1 MTPRYSWFSGR
12 ITERTVLRGLV
23 PGFALV
29 MVLLGFAALVAVR
42 QSRQI
47 RRGAAAI
54 VSNRLTVT
62 RLIQEAQ
69 AEEDTLAVTLY
80 WLGTEESSD
89 RRSRRLEEL
98 KEADRS
104 LARLADEASRTPDA
118 GRWKELA
125 AETQSFSREAERAI
139 RSGAPV
145 PRQAMV
151 PLIARHER
159 VLALIRNLI
168 QVGNQRL
175 IREERELNL
184 QIQDM
189 ADGSTLLLGSSFVLA
204 AACAIGTILY
214 VRWSIHR
221 MEHQTDQLNRV
232 SWHMLQTQEEAARRF
247 SHELHDELGQSLAAI
262 RANLTYS
269 AETDNGQRRS
279 DCVALVDESIANVRE
294 LSQLLRPVMLDDFG
308 LEAGLRWLVEKFGQR
323 TRIQVEFT
331 SDLEVRLRGE
341 TETHLFRITQ
351 ESLTNVARHSSA
363 KKVSIRLAR
372 REGIVRLEIED
383 NGIGMSADDPRPMS
397 SLGLVGMTAR
407 AEQCGGRFRLEPA
420 DPTGLRVVV
429 EVPLVKSEETEG
441 QSDR

>member
-1 MTPRYSWFSGR
+1 MPRFLWLNDR
-12 ITERTVLRGLV
+12 ITQHTVLRGLV

-29 MVLLGFAALVAVR
+29 MVLLGVAGLVAVR

-47 RRGAAAI
+47 RRSAAAI
-54 VSNRLTVT
+54 VSNQLTVT
-62 RLIQEAQ
+62 RLIQGAQ

-80 WLGTEESSD
+80 RLRSEESSD
-89 RRSRRLEEL
+89 QRIQRLQEL

-104 LARLADEASRTPDA
+104 LARLAEEASRTPDA
-118 GRWKELA
+118 LRWKDLA
-125 AETQSFSREAERAI
+125 IETQLFSREAEQALRT
-139 RSGAPV
+139 GALV
-145 PRQAMV
+145 SDQAMA
-151 PLIARHER
+151 PLFARHER
-159 VLALIRNLI
+159 VLALIRELI
-168 QVGNQRL
+168 QTSNQRL

-189 ADGSTLLLGSSFVLA
+189 ADGSTWLLGSSFILA

-221 MEHQTDQLNRV
+221 MEQHTDQLNRV

-262 RANLTYS
+262 RANLTYHS
-269 AETDNGQRRS
+269 DGDFEQRRS
-279 DCVALVDESIANVRE
+279 DCVPLVDEAIANVRE
-294 LSQLLRPVMLDDFG
+294 LSQLLRPVLLDDFG

-323 TRIQVEFT
+323 TRIQVHFE
-331 SDLEVRLRGE
+331 SSLETRLNGD

-363 KKVSIRLAR
+363 TQVSIRLR
-372 REGIVRLEIED
+372 VQEGHVCLVIED
-383 NGIGMSADDPRPMS
+383 NGIGIANDDPRPMS

-407 AEQCGGRFRLEPA
+407 AQQCGGWVRLEPC
-420 DPTGLRVVV
+420 DPSGLRVVV
-429 EVPLVKSEETEG
+429 QVPLKALDPPAG
-441 QSDR
+441 

>member
-1 MTPRYSWFSGR
+1 MTPRNSWLNGR
-12 ITERTVLRGLV
+12 ITQHTVLRGLV

-29 MVLLGFAALVAVR
+29 MVLLGVAGLVAVR

-54 VSNRLTVT
+54 VSNQLTVT

-89 RRSRRLEEL
+89 RRSLRLQEL

-104 LARLADEASRTPDA
+104 LARLADEAARTPDA
-118 GRWKELA
+118 SRWKELA
-125 AETQSFSREAERAI
+125 AETQLFSREAEQAI

-145 PRQAMV
+145 SDQAMV

-159 VLALIRNLI
+159 VLALIRELI
-168 QVGNQRL
+168 QTSNQRL
-175 IREERELNL
+175 IREDRDLNL

-221 MEHQTDQLNRV
+221 MEQQTDQLNRV

-262 RANLTYS
+262 RANLTYR
-269 AETDNGQRRS
+269 AETDTEQRRS

-323 TRIQVEFT
+323 TRIQVEFK
-331 SDLEVRLRGE
+331 SDLEERLRGE
-341 TETHLFRITQ
+341 IETHLFRITQ

-363 KKVSIRLAR
+363 KKVSIQLSSRD
-372 REGIVRLEIED
+372 GQVRLIIED
-383 NGIGMSADDPRPMS
+383 NGIGIATDDPRPMS
-397 SLGLVGMTAR
+397 SLGLVGITAR
-407 AEQCGGRFRLEPA
+407 AEQCGGWVRLEPA

-429 EVPLVKSEETEG
+429 EVPLVKSEESAG
-441 QSDR
+441 